1 MQALVQSLES
11 VVAAMA
17 CAAFAHFGVA
27 LKGPCPTAQADAHRI
42 PVATSTAPQR
52 VRPVPADAL
61 SRDQRRT

>member
-27 LKGPCPTAQADAHRI
+27 LKGPCPTAHAEVQRV
-42 PVATSTAPQR
+42 PVATSTAPKR
-52 VRPVPADAL
+52 VRPSPADAL
-61 SRDQRRT
+61 SRDQRRA